1 MRAPV
6 IVVAMWR
13 LLWVVLLMT
22 GLVFA
27 QGKGGGKGR
36 LRTERGDDV
45 SRQAETYPAF
55 RDAEVRLLLDFYRP
69 GSGNLPPGIAR
80 KGEFPPGI
88 MKQLVRGKG
97 LPPGLEK
104 KLEDFPPP
112 LARQF
117 PPPPAGYR
125 RALYGNFALLIQE
138 GTNLVVDLV
147 ALGQ

>member
-1 MRAPV
+1 
-6 IVVAMWR
+6 MWR
-13 LLWVVLLMT
+13 LLCISLL
-22 GLVFA
+22 LASLAFA
-27 QGKGGGKGR
+27 QGKGGGKSR
-36 LRTERGDDV
+36 ARTERGDEAWRRV
-45 SRQAETYPAF
+45 ETHPAF
-55 RDAEVRLLLDFYRP
+55 RDAEIRLIVDFYRP

-88 MKQLVRGKG
+88 MKQLARGKG

-104 KLEDFPPP
+104 KLEEFPAP

-125 RALYGNFALLIQE
+125 RALCGNFALLLQE